1 MNTVAA
7 MAKDPD
13 APLRPGDDVDAARWA
28 RLSELD
34 AMGGRRA
41 RACGRHC
48 WGRKGR
54 EGLPF
59 LAFVR
64 TWPLQEAGDVA
75 HFFAHCGSTRPPT
88 SHYKHPPPTPT
99 PCSQTRS
106 SSTARAS
113 RARPRRASTCPVWS
127 NVDAIGRRARDGGR
141 SDCARA
147 RALDRA
153 IRRQALLA
161 GSSKLPLFVAS

>member
-1 MNTVAA
+1 MSKGGAFVDPLLHPPNCTPLLAQTKKNTKQMNTVAA

-88 SHYKHPPPTPT
+88 SHFKHPPPHPH
-99 PCSQTRS
+99 SMLADS
-106 SSTARAS
+106 L
-113 RARPRRASTCPVWS
+113 V
-127 NVDAIGRRARDGGR
+127 VH
-141 SDCARA
+141 CARLA
-147 RALDRA
+147 REAAARFDLSR
-153 IRRQALLA
+153 LE
-161 GSSKLPLFVAS
+161 